1 MWKHAHRSLNRQ
13 RSQLFRHAAAA
24 STCIAASCVLGEVG
38 SRSRRRSTDINS
50 ATAGSSINNC
60 CDGLHT
66 IATVTRCESEA
77 GDNSSSARPGRKE
90 VTFRKRRLSIVPDA
104 EHDESEDDATPSSD
118 ADQKDMT
125 TMTTN
130 QPSKQTTMKTSYAIE
145 IESTSSSRS
154 SSLSSKV
161 SEKKKIFAEFLSELG
176 IKALEDGDDEED
188 LKDLRKHHHTTFAH
202 PSSIE
207 NQELAFSDD
216 KVGAFSAHG
225 IEPHPYIVREEAS
238 LLFSSNVEPQIVTLI
253 TQKINQDRGIVVQNF
268 ARGDKQTALFGVFD
282 GHGRRGECV
291 ADFAMHEI
299 PNRLR
304 NHPKYQSN
312 LHQAFV
318 ETYLS
323 VDADIKQRAE
333 IEPCHSGST
342 ACVAVLQD
350 SKLTVSNVGDSRA
363 VIGRRIS
370 EQGGGTSKAK
380 YSLPGGPTVYLP
392 RMRYDSISLTK
403 DQNAKNPVEK
413 RRVIKS
419 GGFVAEP
426 REPGLPARIYLDKEC
441 TLVGLAM
448 SRSLGDHNMKQ
459 IGVIANPVITH
470 HMVTDQDEFLIL
482 ASDGVWE
489 FISSEEA
496 VRIVGDCL
504 DKGLTASEA
513 SIQLIRRAMKL
524 WKKIEGDY
532 RDDITVIV
540 VRLPQLFE

>member
-1 MWKHAHRSLNRQ
+1 MWKHAYRSLNRQ
-13 RSQLFRHAAAA
+13 QQSQLFRHAAAA
-24 STCIAASCVLGEVG
+24 SIAASCVLGEVG
-38 SRSRRRSTDINS
+38 SRTCS
-50 ATAGSSINNC
+50 AGSSISNDC
-60 CDGLHT
+60 CDALHI
-66 IATVTRCESEA
+66 IATVARCESEA
-77 GDNSSSARPGRKE
+77 EGNSSTRPGRKE

-104 EHDESEDDATPSSD
+104 EHDESENDTIPPSD
-118 ADQKDMT
+118 ADQKDMA

-130 QPSKQTTMKTSYAIE
+130 EQSQAKQPTMKTSYAIE
-145 IESTSSSRS
+145 IESAPSSRS
-154 SSLSSKV
+154 SSLKSKV
-161 SEKKKIFAEFLSELG
+161 SEKRKIFAEFLSELG

-202 PSSIE
+202 PSSMG
-207 NQELAFSDD
+207 NQELAFPDD

-238 LLFSSNVEPQIVTLI
+238 ILFSSNVEPQIVTLI

-268 ARGDKQTALFGVFD
+268 ARSDQQTALFGVFD
-282 GHGRRGECV
+282 GHGRRGERV
-291 ADFAMHEI
+291 ADYVMHEI

-323 VDADIKQRAE
+323 VDADIKRKAD
-333 IEPCHSGST
+333 IEPYHSGST
-342 ACVAVLQD
+342 ACVVVLQG

-363 VIGRRIS
+363 VIGRRRTA
-370 EQGGGTSKAK
+370 EQGGGNAT
-380 YSLPGGPTVYLP
+380 YSLPGGPTVDLP

-403 DQNAKNPVEK
+403 DQNAKDPVER
-413 RRVIKS
+413 RRVLKS

-448 SRSLGDHNMKQ
+448 SRSLGDHNMKK

-470 HMVTDQDEFLIL
+470 HVVADQDEFLIL

-513 SIQLIRRAMKL
+513 SIQLIRHAMKL

-532 RDDITVIV
+532 RDDITAIV
-540 VRLPQLFE
+540 VRLPQLFD

>member
-1 MWKHAHRSLNRQ
+1 M
-13 RSQLFRHAAAA
+13 
-24 STCIAASCVLGEVG
+24 LGEVG

-66 IATVTRCESEA
+66 IATVARCEGEA
-77 GDNSSSARPGRKE
+77 GDNSSSTRPGRKE

-130 QPSKQTTMKTSYAIE
+130 QPAKQTTMKTSYAIE
-145 IESTSSSRS
+145 IESASSSRS

-188 LKDLRKHHHTTFAH
+188 LKDLRNHHHTTFAH
-202 PSSIE
+202 PSSIG
-207 NQELAFSDD
+207 NQELAFFDD

-268 ARGDKQTALFGVFD
+268 ARGDQQTALFGVFD
-282 GHGRRGECV
+282 GHGRRGERV

-370 EQGGGTSKAK
+370 EQGGGTSKAM
-380 YSLPGGPTVYLP
+380 YSLPGGPTVDLP
-392 RMRYDSISLTK
+392 RRRYESISLTK
-403 DQNAKNPVEK
+403 DQNAKDPIEK

-459 IGVIANPVITH
+459 VGVIADPVITQH
-470 HMVTDQDEFLIL
+470 VVADQDEFLIL

-489 FISSEEA
+489 FISCEEA

-513 SIQLIRRAMKL
+513 SIQLIRHAMKL

-532 RDDITVIV
+532 RDDITAIV

>member
-1 MWKHAHRSLNRQ
+1 MWNHAYRSLNRQ
-13 RSQLFRHAAAA
+13 RSQLLRNAAAA
-24 STCIAASCVLGEVG
+24 SIAASCVLGEVG
-38 SRSRRRSTDINS
+38 SRSRTCSRCRSTDS
-50 ATAGSSINNC
+50 ATGSSSINNC
-60 CDGLHT
+60 CDVLHT
-66 IATVTRCESEA
+66 IATVAHCESDAE
-77 GDNSSSARPGRKE
+77 GDGSSTRPGRKE

-104 EHDESEDDATPSSD
+104 GENDSDAIPSSD

-125 TMTTN
+125 MTTN
-130 QPSKQTTMKTSYAIE
+130 QQAKQTTMKTSYAVE
-145 IESTSSSRS
+145 IESTQSSPS

-176 IKALEDGDDEED
+176 IKALEDGDEEED
-188 LKDLRKHHHTTFAH
+188 LEDLRKHHHTTFAH
-202 PSSIE
+202 PSSMG
-207 NQELAFSDD
+207 NQELAFPDD

-268 ARGDKQTALFGVFD
+268 ARSDQQTALFGVFD

-291 ADFAMHEI
+291 ADYVMHEI

-304 NHPKYQSN
+304 NHPKYKSN
-312 LHQAFV
+312 LHQALV

-323 VDADIKQRAE
+323 VDADMKQKAD
-333 IEPCHSGST
+333 IEPFHSGST
-342 ACVAVLQD
+342 ACIAILQG
-350 SKLTVSNVGDSRA
+350 SNLTVSNVGDSRA
-363 VIGRRIS
+363 VIGRRRKG
-370 EQGGGTSKAK
+370 EQGGGKAK
-380 YSLPGGPTVYLP
+380 YSLPGGPTVDLS

-403 DQNAKNPVEK
+403 DQNAKDPVEK

-470 HMVTDQDEFLIL
+470 HMVVADQDEFLIL

-489 FISSEEA
+489 FISSKEA

-513 SIQLIRRAMKL
+513 SIQLIRHAMKL

-532 RDDITVIV
+532 RDDITAIV
-540 VRLPQLFE
+540 VRLPQLFD

>member
-1 MWKHAHRSLNRQ
+1 MWKHAHRSLNQQ
-13 RSQLFRHAAAA
+13 RSQLLRHAAAA
-24 STCIAASCVLGEVG
+24 SIATSCVLGEAGNRHSV
-38 SRSRRRSTDINS
+38 DS
-50 ATAGSSINNC
+50 ATGGSSINDC
-60 CDGLHT
+60 FACGLHVAPT
-66 IATVTRCESEA
+66 AVACCESEA
-77 GDNSSSARPGRKE
+77 GDNHTSTGRPGRKE

-104 EHDESEDDATPSSD
+104 EHDENEEEDAHISAD
-118 ADQKDMT
+118 ADPKDT
-125 TMTTN
+125 TMPTP
-130 QPSKQTTMKTSYAIE
+130 QAKQEATMKTSYAIE
-145 IESTSSSRS
+145 IESPPSSPST
-154 SSLSSKV
+154 SLSAKV

-176 IKALEDGDDEED
+176 IKALDDDVDEED

-202 PSSIE
+202 PSSMG

-253 TQKINQDRGIVVQNF
+253 TQKINQDRGIVVKNF
-268 ARGDKQTALFGVFD
+268 ARNDHHTALFGVFD
-282 GHGRRGECV
+282 GHGRRGERV
-291 ADFAMHEI
+291 ADYVMHEI
-299 PNRLR
+299 PKRLR
-304 NHPKYQSN
+304 THPKYQSN
-312 LHQAFV
+312 LTEALV

-323 VDADIKQRAE
+323 VDADIKGKADV
-333 IEPCHSGST
+333 EPYRSGST
-342 ACVAVLQD
+342 ACIAILQG
-350 SKLTVSNVGDSRA
+350 STLAVSNVGDSRA
-363 VIGRRIS
+363 VIGRRRK
-370 EQGGGTSKAK
+370 GGHGRGKAT
-380 YSLPGGPTVYLP
+380 YSLPGAATVDKP
-392 RMRYDSISLTK
+392 RMQYDSVSLTK
-403 DQNAKNPVEK
+403 DQNAKDPTEK
-413 RRVIKS
+413 RRVLKS

-470 HMVTDQDEFLIL
+470 HMITEQDEFLIL

-496 VRIVGDCL
+496 VRIVGECL

-513 SIQLIRRAMKL
+513 SIQLIRHAMKL

-532 RDDITVIV
+532 RDDITAIV
-540 VRLPQLFE
+540 VRLPRLFDN